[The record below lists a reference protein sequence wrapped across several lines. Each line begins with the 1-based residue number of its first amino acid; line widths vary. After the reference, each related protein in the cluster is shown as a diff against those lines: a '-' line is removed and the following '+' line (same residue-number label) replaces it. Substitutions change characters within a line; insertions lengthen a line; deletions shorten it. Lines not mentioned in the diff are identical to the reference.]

1 MDIMKKYI
9 NMLNFGIDLKM
20 TNIEEEY
27 YFLSRFTDWLNDD
40 GFNVANF
47 VNSTTVEV
55 TTKDKLSLI
64 VQVKNSTLTMEP
76 KSDEAQDAIMMVIK
90 FIAEEYDNV
99 REDFQELVMETKKI
113 VPKKE
118 EAKNKDDG
126 DDDFEWI

>member
-118 EAKNKDDG
+118 EIKKKDDG

>member
-27 YFLSRFTDWLNDD
+27 YFLSRFTDWLNED

-99 REDFQELVMETKKI
+99 RDDFQELVMETKKI

-118 EAKNKDDG
+118 ETKKKDDG

>member
-27 YFLSRFTDWLNDD
+27 YFLSRFTDWINED

-47 VNSTTVEV
+47 VNSTTVEI

-64 VQVKNSTLTMEP
+64 VQVKSSTLTMEP

-99 REDFQELVMETKKI
+99 RDDFQELVMETKKI

>member
-47 VNSTTVEV
+47 INSTTVEV

-99 REDFQELVMETKKI
+99 RDDFQELVMETKKI

-118 EAKNKDDG
+118 ETKKKDDG

>member
-47 VNSTTVEV
+47 INSTTVEV

-118 EAKNKDDG
+118 EAKKKDDG

>member
-27 YFLSRFTDWLNDD
+27 YFLSRFTDWINED

-47 VNSTTVEV
+47 VNSTTVEI

-64 VQVKNSTLTMEP
+64 VQVKSSTLTMEP

-99 REDFQELVMETKKI
+99 RDDFQELVMETKKI

-118 EAKNKDDG
+118 EIKKKDDG